1 MNCTEACPKDLN
13 PAKAIGEIKQMLAH
27 RRHERRMGDA
37 HRTSSVGC
45 AGDAGAG
52 MKELDV
58 LLTRYVEE
66 RYAGASRRAQEAFRA
81 LLEAPDPLIHA
92 YCLGLEPPRPPSSPP
107 SSSASRE
114 AASRRLSRGGRE
126 PLLEF
131 EPVRKVT
138 LARNTG
144 KRHAFRNSS
153 NFSLAESVY
162 RDRLGCELAG
172 LGSRMS
178 VEESDLK
185 LVERVQRGE
194 RAAFDLL
201 VLRYQ
206 HKVLKL
212 IMRYVHDATEAEDIA
227 QEAFV
232 KAYRALQSFRG
243 DSAFYTWL
251 YRIAINTA
259 KNALVAT
266 KRRPM
271 DYDLDLQDPEQY
283 DLHSRLAESETPEA
297 LLLTDEIRDTVN
309 RAIENLPE
317 DLRTAIVLRELEG
330 LSYEDIAQT
339 MDCPVGTVRSR
350 IFRAREAID
359 KKLRPIF
366 EGGLGRPEDT

>member
-1 MNCTEACPKDLN
+1 METRPRIGSLV
-13 PAKAIGEIKQMLAH
+13 PAAVRIPRCAQSHVYI
-27 RRHERRMGDA
+27 RS
-37 HRTSSVGC
+37 TSGIV
-45 AGDAGAG
+45 
-52 MKELDV
+52 EL
-58 LLTRYVEE
+58 
-66 RYAGASRRAQEAFRA
+66 F
-81 LLEAPDPLIHA
+81 P
-92 YCLGLEPPRPPSSPP
+92 
-107 SSSASRE
+107 
-114 AASRRLSRGGRE
+114 GR
-126 PLLEF
+126 
-131 EPVRKVT
+131 
-138 LARNTG
+138 
-144 KRHAFRNSS
+144 
-153 NFSLAESVY
+153 SVY
-162 RDRLGCELAG
+162 RDRLVCALAG
-172 LGSRMS
+172 LGSRMT

-283 DLHSRLAESETPEA
+283 DLHARLSESETPEA

-317 DLRTAIVLRELEG
+317 DLRTAIVLR
-330 LSYEDIAQT
+330 
-339 MDCPVGTVRSR
+339 
-350 IFRAREAID
+350 
-359 KKLRPIF
+359 
-366 EGGLGRPEDT
+366 